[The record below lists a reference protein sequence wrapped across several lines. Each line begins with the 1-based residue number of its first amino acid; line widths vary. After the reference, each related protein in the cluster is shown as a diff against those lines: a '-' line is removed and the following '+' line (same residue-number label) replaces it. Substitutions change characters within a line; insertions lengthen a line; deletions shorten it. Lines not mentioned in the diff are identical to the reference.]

1 MGWTSTYTPYAPTT
15 AQRKEELVNELTF
28 SNDKVESVALKATM
42 RGSTGYALQK
52 VVDKD
57 TGEETIYS
65 VAMLTSYGDN
75 EYAVKFVDPILF
87 YNNFPI
93 TWVKKITPR
102 DKKHSEQLEQ
112 WHDAIEDTIIKK
124 KRLKALKHGSV
135 INTKF
140 YGDLVLNVGINGKR
154 YWVSYDK
161 DGNYEGYVPTRRFG
175 VNYTVVK
182 ANR

>member
-1 MGWTSTYTPYAPTT
+1 MGWTSTYTSQAPST
-15 AQRKEELVNELTF
+15 AERKEELVNHLTF
-28 SNDKVESVALKATM
+28 SNDRVNSVALKATM

-52 VVDKD
+52 VTDKE

-75 EYAVKFVDPILF
+75 QFAVKFVDPIIM
-87 YNNFPI
+87 YANFPI
-93 TWVKKITPR
+93 TWVDKITIR
-102 DKKHSEQLEQ
+102 DDEHQEELIQ
-112 WHDAIEDTIIKK
+112 WRDAIEDATIKK
-124 KRLKALKHGSV
+124 NRLKALKHGSV
-135 INTKF
+135 INTKH
-140 YGDLVLNVGINGKR
+140 YGNLVLNVGPNGKR